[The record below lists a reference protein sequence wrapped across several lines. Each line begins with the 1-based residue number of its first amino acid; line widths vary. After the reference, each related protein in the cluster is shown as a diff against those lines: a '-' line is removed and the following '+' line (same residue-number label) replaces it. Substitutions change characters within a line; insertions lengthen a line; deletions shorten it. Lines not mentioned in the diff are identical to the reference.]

1 MFISIFLNAQPSLSV
16 ALKADAKITTLFPF
30 LQINFEI
37 FLKHFQN
44 LFLILNQTFLSFDL
58 TFSQIQNVSHYSH
71 AFP

>member
-37 FLKHFQN
+37 FLKLIFNPKKLFFNNLNPFQS
-44 LFLILNQTFLSFDL
+44 LIT
-58 TFSQIQNVSHYSH
+58 
-71 AFP
+71 